1 MNQEN
6 TGLSAV
12 EASLRKKFQT
22 HEWVSVKNDW
32 NNIRSKFYIKKEF
45 HHEHKTN
52 FKKIR
57 FNKRNPTKTMD
68 YYQQYPLYKD
78 ANVFLDFNKVHD
90 RIYQNSIPNTVNP
103 LTPVDSKLLDHL
115 YLRRAGQSHL
125 QLQLHQRWAKSVG
138 HHSGTL
144 GYFD

>member
-12 EASLRKKFQT
+12 EASLKKKFQT

-45 HHEHKTN
+45 HQEHKTN

-57 FNKRNPTKTMD
+57 FNKRNPTKTLD

-103 LTPVDSKLLDHL
+103 
-115 YLRRAGQSHL
+115 
-125 QLQLHQRWAKSVG
+125 
-138 HHSGTL
+138 
-144 GYFD
+144 